1 MPKYVQMSLGLGVGS
16 IVYDLISVIYSFL
29 RHTTEPMH
37 WGRAVGV
44 TLISLPLFWLVY
56 RNNKKDETP
65 PSP

>member
-1 MPKYVQMSLGLGVGS
+1 MPKYVQMSLGVGVAS
-16 IVYDLISVIYSFL
+16 IVYDLISKMYSFL
-29 RHTTEPMH
+29 RYTTEPMH

-56 RNNKKDETP
+56 RNNKKNGIP